1 MSGKKLLFAG
11 GGTMYRVSD
20 LESKNDEKKDKVVGV
35 KEACF
40 PEFTDET
47 TSVDIPDDKYLGL
60 LMNVPLNVRVEIGKT
75 KKTMSEIMRLS
86 QGSIITLEKQAG
98 SSVDV
103 IANDQVIARGDVIV
117 IEENFGVRITEIIPS
132 KNFPLSENQ

>member
-1 MSGKKLLFAG
+1 
-11 GGTMYRVSD
+11 MYHVSD
-20 LESKNDEKKDKVVGV
+20 MDKNTEKKERVVGV
-35 KEACF
+35 KEAEF
-40 PEFTDET
+40 PEFTDEAE
-47 TSVDIPDDKYLGL
+47 PDNVPGDKYLDL

-98 SSVDV
+98 SPVDV

-117 IEENFGVRITEIIPS
+117 IEENFGVRITEII
-132 KNFPLSENQ
+132 NSENFSLGEK